1 MPAAGKKIILSAFL
15 WLLSIGPAAAS
26 GGELP
31 TLVQDIGIS
40 LFVASLLAVIAVR
53 FKIPSI
59 AAFLLAGILIGPV
72 GFKLITEVDNIET
85 IAKLGFILLLFMIG
99 LEIDIRKLISSGKT
113 IVVPGVVQYP
123 LSVLFG
129 FLVVKGL
136 VWLGVANGLSGKFDA
151 LYFGIFIAGSST
163 LLVIKLFQERYEL
176 DTESGRI
183 SLGILVFQDIWA
195 VVVMIMQ
202 PNFDSPEFLPVLVSF
217 FGILIVVGISYGLA
231 NTIVAVAFR
240 WLAKEPQTMFV
251 GAIGWCFLIVFIG
264 GSLDDVA
271 ATFFDLKTTLFV
283 GPGMCALV
291 AGITIATQPYSREI
305 IGKVGVV
312 RDFFIVLF
320 FVGLGM
326 SVPVITDMSV
336 IWIAL
341 ALAAFSLI
349 SRQLIFFPLF
359 YFTGGDQRLAQ
370 MTSIRLAQ
378 LSEFGLVIAYLG
390 AQQGHLSDAFS
401 SAIIIGF
408 VITALITPTLYQ
420 KAYWIHS
427 WLSPWFNKI
436 GFKEPS
442 SRIEENSDHAD
453 IVLLGFHRVA
463 SSLLHE
469 IVANKP
475 ELIPR
480 ILVIDFNVQIHP
492 AIRKMGV
499 KVRYGDLANEHT
511 LEHAG
516 IGSAKVVVATIPD
529 DILRG
534 INNVKLVEC
543 VRRHNKEAVI
553 ISNAEQPFTATDL
566 YKSGANYV
574 YMGRVSTARA
584 LDEIISRT
592 LDGSLKEFREEQEEI
607 HGKSHERTEVLD

>member
-1 MPAAGKKIILSAFL
+1 MLAAIKKIILPAII
-15 WLLSIGPAAAS
+15 WLSSVNSAAAA

-31 TLVQDIGIS
+31 TLVQDIGVG
-40 LFVASLLAVIAVR
+40 LFIASLLAVVAVR

-59 AAFLLAGILIGPV
+59 AAFLLAGILVGPV

-99 LEIDIRKLISSGKT
+99 LEIDVRKLISSGKT
-113 IVVPGVVQYP
+113 IVVPGVIQYP

-129 FLVVKGL
+129 FLVIKGL
-136 VWLGVANGLSGKFDA
+136 VWLGVADGLSGTFDA

-163 LLVIKLFQERYEL
+163 LLVIKLFQEKYEL

-195 VVVMIMQ
+195 IIILIMQ
-202 PNFDSPEFLPVLVSF
+202 PNFDSPEILPVLISF
-217 FGILIVVGISYGLA
+217 LGILILVGISYGLA
-231 NTIVAVAFR
+231 NTIVAKAFQ
-240 WLAKEPQTMFV
+240 WLSKEPQTMFV
-251 GAIGWCFLIVFIG
+251 GAIGWCFVMVFIG
-264 GSLDDVA
+264 GNLDY
-271 ATFFDLKTTLFV
+271 ATAYFFDIKTTLSV

-291 AGITIATQPYSREI
+291 AGMTIATQPYSREI

-326 SVPVITDMSV
+326 SVPAITDISI

-341 ALAAFSLI
+341 ALAFFSLL

-359 YFTGGDQRLAQ
+359 YFTGGDQRLSQ

-390 AQQGHLSDAFS
+390 VQFGHLSDAFA

-408 VITALITPTLYQ
+408 ILTALITPTLYN
-420 KAYWIHS
+420 KAYRIHL
-427 WLSPWFNKI
+427 WLSPWFNKL
-436 GFKEPS
+436 GFKEPHS
-442 SRIEENSDHAD
+442 GVEKEHDHAD

-469 IVANKP
+469 IVVNKP

-516 IGSAKVVVATIPD
+516 VGTAKVVVATIPD

-534 INNVKLVEC
+534 INNEKLVAC
-543 VRRHNKEAVI
+543 VRRLNKDAVI
-553 ISNAEQPFTATDL
+553 ISNAEQPFSATDI
-566 YKSGANYV
+566 YNAGADYV
-574 YMGRVSTARA
+574 YMGRVNTARA

-592 LDGSLKEFREEQEEI
+592 LDGSLEEYREEQEKI
-607 HGKSHERTEVLD
+607 HGKTHERTEILD